1 MINFRSIGPRTRSIV
16 ICAVVLAAA
25 AGCAGVN
32 GNSAERDAALA
43 RLAAPHAA
51 PDELGRRMYGMKH
64 AISDE
69 QLAELRE
76 AKAFGGAND
85 DQIKRLMG
93 LMGSNYSW
101 YASDPALRGKEGVL
115 VLSHGL
121 GVQGDQKLRASIQAS
136 DIEQPVALAF
146 GMSMM
151 TSKHIQLAVD
161 ELVAAGA
168 ERIVVV
174 PVLSTYHNSLMR
186 QWDYIFGRR
195 EQPEYA
201 RVARVSGTVSVNLV
215 SALND
220 HPLVGAIVADHARE
234 VSYEPAK
241 EEVIIVGHG
250 PVDPADNLDQLAMM
264 ENIADVVRR
273 DRDYAAVHVATMQD
287 DAPRDVRMA
296 NFMMLRQRIQNAENE
311 GRKMIVVTNLL
322 GNRIVQSSLRR
333 GLSGMGYR
341 FNFKGLLEHEDFIVW
356 IEESVAD
363 GLASLRP

>member
-1 MINFRSIGPRTRSIV
+1 MSAIACTVAPDQ
-16 ICAVVLAAA
+16 
-25 AGCAGVN
+25 
-32 GNSAERDAALA
+32 SAERSAALA
-43 RLAAPHAA
+43 RLNAPHAE

-64 AISDE
+64 AVSAE

-76 AKAFGGAND
+76 VNAFGGAND
-85 DQIKRLMG
+85 EQIKRLMG

-101 YASDPALRGKEGVL
+101 YASDPELRGKEGML
-115 VLSHGL
+115 ILSHGL
-121 GVQGDQKLRASIQAS
+121 GVQGDQKLRASIQGS
-136 DIEQPVALAF
+136 DIGQPAALAF

-151 TSKHIQLAVD
+151 TSQHIQLALD

-168 ERIVVV
+168 ERVVVV

-186 QWDYIFGRR
+186 QWDFIFSRR

-201 RVARVSGTVSVNLV
+201 RVARIAGPASLHMV

-220 HPLVGAIVADHARE
+220 HPLVGSIVADHARE
-234 VSYEPAK
+234 VSYDPEL

-250 PVDPADNLDQLAMM
+250 PVDPEDNLEQLAMM

-273 DRDYAAVHVATMQD
+273 DRAYAAVHVATLQD
-287 DAPRDVRMA
+287 DAPREVRMA
-296 NFMMLRQRIQNAENE
+296 NFQALRQRIRNAEE
-311 GRKMIVVTNLL
+311 AGRKMIVVTNLL

-356 IEESVAD
+356 IKESAAE
-363 GLASLRP
+363 GLEVLRN